1 MPEKSVAVRTSCCA
15 PPVGRRRCLLSK
27 HYVFQC
33 VCAGVPRM
41 PYISNDIWRFLF
53 ELHLHRCSR
62 AMNCM
67 VLRTW
72 RSCMAH
78 NVYDSQSILT
88 NLFVAHVRCFK
99 ILLLA
104 NVWATF
110 LNSIEKADVKNWRY
124 FLLCQFCLIFQMIFI
139 DFMLSS
145 LDVVLATLQN
155 MQRTC
160 CDLKRS
166 RPPMS
171 TKPHCA

>member
-1 MPEKSVAVRTSCCA
+1 MLHLFVGDIACSPNVMVSNVSASVCQKCPIFYINLKDSY
-15 PPVGRRRCLLSK
+15 LSS
-27 HYVFQC
+27 
-33 VCAGVPRM
+33 
-41 PYISNDIWRFLF
+41 ISLI
-53 ELHLHRCSR
+53 LHRCCR
-62 AMNCM
+62 AMDSM

-78 NVYDSQSILT
+78 NVYDFQYIFHIL
-88 NLFVAHVRCFK
+88 LFAHVRCFK

-104 NVWATF
+104 NVRATF
-110 LNSIEKADVKNWRY
+110 LKCINKCGRQQFTI
-124 FLLCQFCLIFQMIFI
+124 FLQCQFRLMFPMIFI

-145 LDVVLATLQN
+145 FDVILATLQN

-166 RPPMS
+166 KPPMS